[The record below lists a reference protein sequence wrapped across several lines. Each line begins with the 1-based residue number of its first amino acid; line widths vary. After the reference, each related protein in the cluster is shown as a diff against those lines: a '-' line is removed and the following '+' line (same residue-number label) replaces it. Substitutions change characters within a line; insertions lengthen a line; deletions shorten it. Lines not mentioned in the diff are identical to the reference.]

1 MIGERRGVIER
12 RDNIR
17 HSQNLRKKFGG
28 CQNQTEQLHCSLM
41 AAARADTLQSVE
53 LADGVEIQLRVA
65 GLAVRSMAFM
75 IDMLIRIGIDIAVA
89 ILVLSFMSSVI
100 GPQLAGGL
108 VLLFAFFMEWFYNV
122 IFEAG
127 AKGATPGQRS
137 MKLRVMSMT
146 GGPVSLAQAVM
157 RNFLRVVDFM
167 PGLYLTGIVCMLF
180 TKRFQR
186 LGDLVANTVVTYAE
200 VPHVNLPS
208 VEIRA
213 ERRPPSQVLTREE
226 QAALLQF
233 LERAPLW
240 ADERRIELSSLAQP
254 LTQVIGVEG
263 LRRLCGMAMWLRD
276 PEEKRGTPPAL
287 KGAAVY
293 RS

>member
-1 MIGERRGVIER
+1 
-12 RDNIR
+12 
-17 HSQNLRKKFGG
+17 
-28 CQNQTEQLHCSLM
+28 M

-65 GLAVRSMAFM
+65 GPAVRSMAYM
-75 IDMLIRIGIDIAVA
+75 IDLLIRIGIYIGVA
-89 ILVLSFMSSVI
+89 IAAFMLLAGMI
-100 GPQLAGGL
+100 GPQMTTGL
-108 VLLFAFFMEWFYNV
+108 MLLFMFFMEWFYNV

-137 MKLRVMSMT
+137 MKLRVMSVT

-200 VPHVNLPS
+200 VPPVITPS

-213 ERRPPSQVLTREE
+213 ERRAPPQVLTREE

-240 ADERRIELSSLAQP
+240 ADERRIELSALAQP
-254 LTQVIGVEG
+254 LTQAVGTEG
-263 LRRLCGMAMWLRD
+263 LRRLCGMAMWLQD
-276 PEEKRGTPPAL
+276 PEDKRGTPPPL
-287 KGAAVY
+287 KGAALY

>member
-1 MIGERRGVIER
+1 
-12 RDNIR
+12 
-17 HSQNLRKKFGG
+17 
-28 CQNQTEQLHCSLM
+28 M
-41 AAARADTLQSVE
+41 AVARADTLQTVE

-65 GLAVRSMAFM
+65 GPAVRSMAYM
-75 IDMLIRIGIDIAVA
+75 IDLLIRIGIDLAV
-89 ILVLSFMSSVI
+89 VI
-100 GPQLAGGL
+100 GAFWFLPSLIGQEMTGGL
-108 VLLFAFFMEWFYNV
+108 VMLFAFFMEWFYNV

-137 MKLRVMSMT
+137 MQLRVMSVT

-200 VPHVNLPS
+200 VPPVITPK

-213 ERRPPSQVLTREE
+213 ERRAPAQVLKREE

-240 ADERRIELSSLAQP
+240 AEERRVELSTLAQP
-254 LTQVIGVEG
+254 LTQAVGMEG
-263 LRRLCGMAMWLRD
+263 LRRLCGMALWLQD
-276 PEEKRGTPPAL
+276 PEDRSVTPPPL
-287 KGAAVY
+287 KGAALF

>member
-1 MIGERRGVIER
+1 
-12 RDNIR
+12 
-17 HSQNLRKKFGG
+17 
-28 CQNQTEQLHCSLM
+28 M

-65 GLAVRSMAFM
+65 GPAVRSMAFL
-75 IDMLIRIGIDIAVA
+75 IDLLIRIGIYIGVGIA
-89 ILVLSFMSSVI
+89 MSMLLPSVI
-100 GPQLAGGL
+100 GPEMTSGL
-108 VLLFAFFMEWFYNV
+108 LTLFVFLMEWFYNV
-122 IFEAG
+122 FFEAG

-137 MKLRVMSMT
+137 MKLRVMSVT

-167 PGLYLTGIVCMLF
+167 PFTYLSGIVCMLF

-186 LGDLVANTVVTYAE
+186 LGDLVANTVMTYAE
-200 VPHVNLPS
+200 GPPVFVAQ

-213 ERRPPSQVLTREE
+213 ERRAPAQVLTREE

-240 ADERRIELSSLAQP
+240 ADERRIELSTLVQP
-254 LTQVIGVEG
+254 LTGVAGVEG
-263 LRRLCGMAMWLRD
+263 LRRLCGMALWLQD
-276 PEEKRGTPPAL
+276 PEEKRGTPPPL
-287 KGAAVY
+287 KGA
-293 RS
+293 RLFNT

>member
-1 MIGERRGVIER
+1 
-12 RDNIR
+12 
-17 HSQNLRKKFGG
+17 
-28 CQNQTEQLHCSLM
+28 M

-65 GLAVRSMAFM
+65 GPAVRSMAYL
-75 IDMLIRIGIDIAVA
+75 IDLLIRIGIYLAVGMA
-89 ILVLSFMSSVI
+89 AFMLLPPVI
-100 GPQLAGGL
+100 GAEMTDGL
-108 VLLFAFFMEWFYNV
+108 VKLFVFFMEWFYNA

-137 MKLRVMSMT
+137 MKLRVMSVT

-186 LGDLVANTVVTYAE
+186 LGDLVANTVMTYAE
-200 VPHVNLPS
+200 VPLVATPQ

-213 ERRPPSQVLTREE
+213 ERRAPAKVLTREE

-240 ADERRIELSSLAQP
+240 ADERRIELATLAQP
-254 LTQVIGVEG
+254 LTGAVGVEG
-263 LRRLCGMAMWLRD
+263 LRRLCGMALWLQD
-276 PEEKRGTPPAL
+276 PEEKSTTPPAL
-287 KGAAVY
+287 KGA
-293 RS
+293 RLFHS

>member
-1 MIGERRGVIER
+1 
-12 RDNIR
+12 
-17 HSQNLRKKFGG
+17 
-28 CQNQTEQLHCSLM
+28 M
-41 AAARADTLQSVE
+41 AAVRADTLQTVE

-65 GLAVRSMAFM
+65 GPAVRSMAYLT
-75 IDMLIRIGIDIAVA
+75 DLLIRIGIDIVVA
-89 ILVLSFMSSVI
+89 IGAFLLLQPLI
-100 GPQLAGGL
+100 GEDMTQGL
-108 VLLFAFFMEWFYNV
+108 FLLFAFFMEWFYNV
-122 IFEAG
+122 FFEAG
-127 AKGATPGQRS
+127 PKGATPGQRTL
-137 MKLRVMSMT
+137 KLRVMSVT

-180 TKRFQR
+180 TRRFQR

-200 VPHVNLPS
+200 VPHFIAPN

-213 ERRPPSQVLTREE
+213 ERRAPSQVLTREE

-240 ADERRIELSSLAQP
+240 ADERRIELATLVQP
-254 LTQVIGVEG
+254 LTGAEGQEG
-263 LRRLCGMAMWLRD
+263 LRRLCGMALWLQE
-276 PEEKRGTPPAL
+276 PEEK
-287 KGAAVY
+287 KGALPSLRGAALF

>member
-1 MIGERRGVIER
+1 
-12 RDNIR
+12 
-17 HSQNLRKKFGG
+17 
-28 CQNQTEQLHCSLM
+28 M
-41 AAARADTLQSVE
+41 AVARADTLQTVE

-65 GLAVRSMAFM
+65 GPAVRSMAYL
-75 IDMLIRIGIDIAVA
+75 IDLLIRIGIDLVVVIAA
-89 ILVLSFMSSVI
+89 FWLLPALI
-100 GPQLAGGL
+100 GSQMTGGL
-108 VLLFAFFMEWFYNV
+108 VMLFAFFMEWFYNV
-122 IFEAG
+122 LFEAG

-137 MKLRVMSMT
+137 MKLRVMSVT

-200 VPHVNLPS
+200 VPPS
-208 VEIRA
+208 LAPQVEIRA
-213 ERRPPSQVLTREE
+213 ERRAPTQVLTREE

-240 ADERRIELSSLAQP
+240 ADERRIELATLAVP
-254 LTQVIGVEG
+254 LTQATGTEG
-263 LRRLCGMAMWLRD
+263 LRRLCGMALWLQV
-276 PEEKRGTPPAL
+276 PEDKRGTPPPL
-287 KGAAVY
+287 KGAAVF
-293 RS
+293 RA

>member
-1 MIGERRGVIER
+1 
-12 RDNIR
+12 
-17 HSQNLRKKFGG
+17 
-28 CQNQTEQLHCSLM
+28 M

-65 GLAVRSMAFM
+65 GPAVRSMAYM
-75 IDMLIRIGIDIAVA
+75 IDLLIRIGIDIGVA
-89 ILVLSFMSSVI
+89 IAAFTLLPGVI
-100 GPQLAGGL
+100 GEEMTTGL
-108 VLLFAFFMEWFYNV
+108 MLLFMFFMEWFYNV

-137 MKLRVMSMT
+137 MKLRVMSVT

-186 LGDLVANTVVTYAE
+186 LGDLVANTVMTYAE
-200 VPHVNLPS
+200 VPPVPTPN

-213 ERRPPSQVLTREE
+213 ERRAPAQVLTREE

-240 ADERRIELSSLAQP
+240 ADERRIELAALAQP
-254 LTQVIGVEG
+254 LTQAVGVEG
-263 LRRLCGMAMWLRD
+263 LRRLCGMAMWLQD
-276 PEEKRGTPPAL
+276 PEDKRGAPPPL
-287 KGAAVY
+287 KGAALF

>member
-1 MIGERRGVIER
+1 
-12 RDNIR
+12 
-17 HSQNLRKKFGG
+17 
-28 CQNQTEQLHCSLM
+28 M

-65 GLAVRSMAFM
+65 GPAVRSMAYM
-75 IDMLIRIGIDIAVA
+75 IDFLIRIGIYIAVA
-89 ILVLSFMSSVI
+89 IAAFALLEGVI
-100 GPQLAGGL
+100 GPQMTSGL
-108 VLLFAFFMEWFYNV
+108 MLLFMFFMEWFYNV

-137 MKLRVMSMT
+137 MKLRVMSVT
-146 GGPVSLAQAVM
+146 GGPVSIAQAVM

-200 VPHVNLPS
+200 VPPVIAPS

-213 ERRPPSQVLTREE
+213 ERRAPSQVLTREE
-226 QAALLQF
+226 QAALQQF

-240 ADERRIELSSLAQP
+240 ADERRIELSALAQP
-254 LTQVIGVEG
+254 LTQAVGTEG
-263 LRRLCGMAMWLRD
+263 LRRLCGMAMWLQD
-276 PEEKRGTPPAL
+276 PEDKRGTPPSL
-287 KGAAVY
+287 KGAPAF

>member
-1 MIGERRGVIER
+1 
-12 RDNIR
+12 
-17 HSQNLRKKFGG
+17 
-28 CQNQTEQLHCSLM
+28 M

-65 GLAVRSMAFM
+65 GPAVRSMAYM
-75 IDMLIRIGIDIAVA
+75 TDLLIRVVIYVVVAV
-89 ILVLSFMSSVI
+89 
-100 GPQLAGGL
+100 GGFWL
-108 VLLFAFFMEWFYNV
+108 LPDLMGEDMTHGLFLLFIFFMEWFYNV
-122 IFEAG
+122 FFEAG

-137 MKLRVMSMT
+137 MKLRVMSVT

-200 VPHVNLPS
+200 VPQFIAPH

-213 ERRPPSQVLTREE
+213 ERRAPSQVLTREE

-233 LERAPLW
+233 LERSPLW
-240 ADERRIELSSLAQP
+240 ADERRIELSTLAEP
-254 LTQVIGVEG
+254 LTGAAGVEG
-263 LRRLCGMAMWLRD
+263 LRRLVGMALWLQE
-276 PEEKRGTPPAL
+276 PEEKRGMPPPL
-287 KGAAVY
+287 KGAALF

>member
-1 MIGERRGVIER
+1 
-12 RDNIR
+12 
-17 HSQNLRKKFGG
+17 
-28 CQNQTEQLHCSLM
+28 M
-41 AAARADTLQSVE
+41 AVARADTLQTVE

-65 GLAVRSMAFM
+65 GPAVRSMAYL
-75 IDMLIRIGIDIAVA
+75 IDLLVRIGIDIGV
-89 ILVLSFMSSVI
+89 VI
-100 GPQLAGGL
+100 GAFLLLPALIGEQMTGGL

-122 IFEAG
+122 LFEAG

-137 MKLRVMSMT
+137 MKLRVMSVT

-200 VPHVNLPS
+200 VPPVIMPQ

-213 ERRPPSQVLTREE
+213 ERRAPAQVLTREE

-240 ADERRIELSSLAQP
+240 ADERRIELSTLAEP
-254 LTQVIGVEG
+254 LTKAAGTEG
-263 LRRLCGMAMWLRD
+263 LRRLCGMAMWLQD
-276 PEEKRGTPPAL
+276 PEDKRGTPPSL
-287 KGAAVY
+287 KGAAQL

>member
-1 MIGERRGVIER
+1 
-12 RDNIR
+12 
-17 HSQNLRKKFGG
+17 
-28 CQNQTEQLHCSLM
+28 M
-41 AAARADTLQSVE
+41 AAARADTLQTVE

-65 GLAVRSMAFM
+65 GPAVRSMAYM
-75 IDMLIRIGIDIAVA
+75 IDLTIRIGIDIVVA
-89 ILVLSFMSSVI
+89 IGLFWLLPPVI
-100 GPQLAGGL
+100 GSQMTGGL
-108 VLLFAFFMEWFYNV
+108 FMLFAFFMEWFYNV

-137 MKLRVMSMT
+137 MKLRVMSVT

-167 PGLYLTGIVCMLF
+167 PFLYLTGIVCLLF

-200 VPHVNLPS
+200 VPPTS
-208 VEIRA
+208 TPKVEIRA
-213 ERRPPSQVLTREE
+213 ERRAPSQVLTREE

-240 ADERRIELSSLAQP
+240 ADERRIELAALVQP
-254 LTQVIGVEG
+254 LTGVVGMEG
-263 LRRLCGMAMWLRD
+263 LRRLCGMALWLQD
-276 PEEKRGTPPAL
+276 PEDKSGKPPPL
-287 KGAAVY
+287 KGAAMF
-293 RS
+293 SA